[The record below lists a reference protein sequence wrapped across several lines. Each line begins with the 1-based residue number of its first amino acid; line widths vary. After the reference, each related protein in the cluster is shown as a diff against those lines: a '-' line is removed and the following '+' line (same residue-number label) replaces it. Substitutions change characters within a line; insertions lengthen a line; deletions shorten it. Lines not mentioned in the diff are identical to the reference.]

1 MAGFGG
7 NIDRQCST
15 LRHLYNPTKFIVYV
29 AGAEIIVP
37 EGQLLHGAGAG
48 EPTRG
53 NYPYFG
59 GPRAG

>member
-15 LRHLYNPTKFIVYV
+15 LRQLYNPTKFIVYV

-37 EGQLLHGAGAG
+37 EGKLLYGIGAG
-48 EPTRG
+48 EPTGG
-53 NYPYFG
+53 NYPDLG